1 MTTSEVIGIALLIAG
16 FVLVGIEM
24 SIPGF
29 GLPGISGIASLAIGV
44 LLTAKTL
51 ETGLIMVVVIIV
63 LSAIMMTVIM
73 TLLSSKKSKVPIVLK
88 DDVKGEQEFLN
99 TSDMDYLIGKTG
111 VAATDLRP
119 GGKGSFDGIYFDV
132 LSDGMYVN
140 KGKRI
145 KIIKIKDNK
154 IIVTE
159 EQRELEVSKNG

>member
-1 MTTSEVIGIALLIAG
+1 MTASEVIGVVLLIAG
-16 FVLVGIEM
+16 FALVGIEM

-29 GLPGISGIASLAIGV
+29 GFFGISGIASLVIGV

-51 ETGLIMVVVIIV
+51 ETGIIMIIVIIV
-63 LSAIMMTVIM
+63 LLAIMMAVIM
-73 TLLSSKKSKVPIVLK
+73 TLLNSKKAKAPIILK
-88 DDVKGEQEFLN
+88 EDVKWDHEFLN

-111 VAATDLRP
+111 VSATALRP
-119 GGKGSFDGIYFDV
+119 SGKGNFDGIYFDV

-140 KGKRI
+140 KGKKI

-159 EQRELEVSKNG
+159 DQKELEVLKNG

>member
-1 MTTSEVIGIALLIAG
+1 MTAPEVIGIVLMIAG

-24 SIPGF
+24 ALPGF
-29 GLPGISGIASLAIGV
+29 GLPGICGIVSLAVGV
-44 LLTAKTL
+44 LMTAKTL
-51 ETGLIMVVVIIV
+51 EAGIIMVVVIIV

-73 TLLSSKKSKVPIVLK
+73 TLLSSKKTKVPVVLK

-99 TSDMDYLIGKTG
+99 ASDMEYLIGKTG

-132 LSDGMYVN
+132 LSDGKYVN
-140 KGKRI
+140 KGEHI

-154 IIVTE
+154 LIVME
-159 EQRELEVSKNG
+159 EQGELEVSTNG

>member
-1 MTTSEVIGIALLIAG
+1 MTASEIIGIVLLIAG

-29 GLPGISGIASLAIGV
+29 GLPGISGIAGMAIGI
-44 LLTAKTL
+44 LMTAKTL

-63 LSAIMMTVIM
+63 LSAIMMAVIM
-73 TLLSSKKSKVPIVLK
+73 TLLSSKKTKVPIVLK
-88 DDVKGEQEFLN
+88 DDVKWEQEFLN
-99 TSDMDYLIGKTG
+99 TSDMEYLIGKIG

-119 GGKGSFDGIYFDV
+119 GGKGSFDGIYLDI
-132 LSDGMYVN
+132 LSEGMYVN

-145 KIIKIKDNK
+145 KITNIKDNK

-159 EQRELEVSKNG
+159 EQEELEVSKNG